1 MPDFPTLADLGED
14 APAAAPP
21 LPAESGDAAPPSR
34 TMQILD
40 WLAGEGFRARLD
52 DDGDIHFR
60 HEGRV
65 VYVVLAPD
73 DLAYV
78 RLLVPGLWKCDDEA
92 ELRAALAV
100 ANKLNDDVKVAK
112 VVVGAKGGV
121 FASIELLL
129 DGLETFRS
137 VALRCLDLLGAA
149 RWEFRSRMR
158 AALHR
163 AAAEETATMEEALDA
178 CPACPD
184 DVAALP

>member
-14 APAAAPP
+14 AELAAPP
-21 LPAESGDAAPPSR
+21 LPAESSDAAPPSR
-34 TMQILD
+34 TLQILD
-40 WLAGEGFRARLD
+40 WLAGEGFRARVD

-60 HEGRV
+60 HEGRD
-65 VYVVLAPD
+65 VYVVLEPD
-73 DLAYV
+73 DLSYL

-92 ELRAALAV
+92 EFRVALAV
-100 ANKLNDDVKVAK
+100 ANELNDDVKVAK
-112 VVVGAKGGV
+112 VVVSAKGGV

-158 AALHR
+158 TAVR
-163 AAAEETATMEEALDA
+163 RAAEETATLEEALDA

-184 DVAALP
+184 DVAGLP